1 MVLLRIVTTGVLLV
15 ALLVLVVTG
24 RDARLAG
31 LELADDN
38 RIVGGSA
45 LTDDAPIE
53 RGDIVLG
60 VDGIA
65 TASLDGLRAAL
76 RNSGESAV
84 VRVLKQ
90 GSVTEVELSR
100 SFLRGE
106 LPDEFRQPFR
116 VVAVEGA
123 PTFQSPTVAMLR
135 AQLEDAGG
143 TLHVDVVSPDDVFD
157 GTVPVDVRGPP
168 LTAWLCVLAALLA
181 LAAMWSFAPVAVG
194 LVGVAALGGAW
205 ALTGTSLS
213 LQTLYVA
220 GLALLALALA
230 AGLIVG
236 GVELRRRLVTHSG
249 STRSA
254 AAAQGR
260 LESLLRQAAADAE
273 PLDVA
278 FAVGV
283 SGTAVLFDVTEGS
296 LRSLDCE
303 SLLASS
309 LSMLAWEGGRYPRH
323 LSVQGH
329 DDPAE
334 DPLADLDRSV
344 GLAAAIPCAAFAQTQ
359 DQWAY
364 LVAFADE
371 DAPIAATEPVVAA
384 LLETLSTYD
393 DEALY
398 DELHRLLNAALARSL
413 REHRIVA
420 QTMQREARL
429 QEEAQKTERPQV
441 RGPAERSAAASSTPP
456 PLPMKATGEGEGV
469 SEARVVRDVSM
480 PEESARQEQGA
491 TKRTDDQKTPAG
503 VQALVHFYE
512 RQRFD
517 EYPVD
522 DPSTLTDAD
531 WELFSPLLNVDR
543 PLLIVGEAGVGKTFV
558 ARALHAAST
567 RAAAPVVELD
577 CARLA
582 AAAIEIELF
591 GSGEAE
597 GILPAL
603 SGGTLILKSATRLGR
618 ATLDDVLAHIET
630 LDVRLSLT
638 ERYQGAERELPHVIA
653 SRLRD
658 VVGER
663 FVHLRPLRERPADT
677 LRYARYFTHLE
688 AMTYGVGARELD
700 ERAELLIEELD
711 LPGNVHDLRSIIRA
725 AVLRSDDVLVDVR
738 AILGVGAGDVPREL
752 AREEAD
758 LERRRLIDVLQQTE
772 GNKSEAARVLNIS
785 RSALVRRLTRHGL
798 L

>member
-38 RIVGGSA
+38 HIVGGNA

-60 VDGIA
+60 VDGVA
-65 TASLDGLRAAL
+65 TSSFDELRAAL
-76 RNSGESAV
+76 RNSGDSAL

-90 GSVTEVELSR
+90 GRANEVELSR
-100 SFLRGE
+100 DFMRGE

-116 VVAVEGA
+116 VVSVEGV

-135 AQLEDAGG
+135 AQLEDSGG
-143 TLHVDVVSPDDVFD
+143 ALRVDVVSPEDVFD
-157 GTVPVDVRGPP
+157 GTIPVDVRGPP
-168 LTAWLCVLAALLA
+168 VTAWLCVLAALLA
-181 LAAMWSFAPVAVG
+181 LAAMWLFAPVAVG
-194 LVGVAALGGAW
+194 FVGVAAVGGAW
-205 ALTGTSLS
+205 ALTGSALS
-213 LQTLYVA
+213 LDVLRIGGVTLVALASTA
-220 GLALLALALA
+220 GLF
-230 AGLIVG
+230 VG
-236 GVELRRRLVTHSG
+236 GLELRRRLVAHSG
-249 STRSA
+249 GVKKSD
-254 AAAQGR
+254 AAQGR
-260 LESLLRQAAADAE
+260 LESLLRQASADAE

-283 SGTAVLFDVTEGS
+283 SGAAVLFDVEEGS
-296 LRSLDCE
+296 LRSRDCE

-334 DPLADLDRSV
+334 DPLEDLDRSV
-344 GLAAAIPCAAFAQTQ
+344 GIAAAIPCAAFAQTQ

-364 LVAFADE
+364 LLAFTDE
-371 DAPIAATEPVVAA
+371 DAPVAASAPVVAA
-384 LLETLSTYD
+384 LLETLSAYD

-398 DELHRLLNAALARSL
+398 DELHRSLNAALARSL
-413 REHRIVA
+413 REHRIAA
-420 QTMQREARL
+420 QTKQREARE
-429 QEEAQKTERPQV
+429 QEETQKAERPQV
-441 RGPAERSAAASSTPP
+441 RGPAERNAATNAGPP
-456 PLPMKATGEGEGV
+456 PVPMKATGEGEGV

-480 PEESARQEQGA
+480 PEASATGA
-491 TKRTDDQKTPAG
+491 PAQTTNTSGDDVPAG
-503 VQALVHFYE
+503 LQALVHFYE

-531 WELFSPLLNVDR
+531 WELFGPLLNADR
-543 PLLIVGEAGVGKTFV
+543 PVLLVGEAGVGKTFV
-558 ARALHAAST
+558 ARALHAASS

-582 AAAIEIELF
+582 AAAVEIELF

-630 LDVRLSLT
+630 LDVRLALT

-653 SRLRD
+653 SRLGD

-677 LRYARYFTHLE
+677 LRYARYFTHVE

-700 ERAELLIEELD
+700 DRAEMLIEELD
-711 LPGNVHDLRSIIRA
+711 LPANFHDLRSIIRA
-725 AVLRSDDVLVDVR
+725 AVLRSDDVVVDVR
-738 AILGVGAGDVPREL
+738 AILGVGAGEVPREL
-752 AREEAD
+752 AREEAEQ
-758 LERRRLIDVLQQTE
+758 ERRRLIDVLQQTE